1 MDGGVQYFVGAFCGF
16 EFLATAFCTW
26 QLYKQRSA
34 FLQRICHFF
43 FSLQDCRNRTIKE
56 NKINEGDMDF
66 SLGSSEL
73 VDFSWFMTRGVGCGV
88 RYILHVPPKKIWQGW
103 WQVWRK
109 NNSILLFSSRAFW
122 YMLTRREMICARMF
136 PHRFSWAQLC
146 ITVLWCI

>member
-1 MDGGVQYFVGAFCGF
+1 MITFSHSCVKKIGCAKNAVLAQLSLRGVGGKSESAMDGGVQYFVGAFCGF

-34 FLQRICHFF
+34 FLQRICRFF

-56 NKINEGDMDF
+56 NKINEGDMIF

-88 RYILHVPPKKIWQGW
+88 RCILHVPPGKIWQG
-103 WQVWRK
+103 
-109 NNSILLFSSRAFW
+109 
-122 YMLTRREMICARMF
+122 
-136 PHRFSWAQLC
+136 
-146 ITVLWCI
+146 